1 MQQRFF
7 QGEESIKKEKKK
19 KKGVKKLK
27 KKSKETGILL
37 LAHPQICK
45 GQ

>member
-7 QGEESIKKEKKK
+7 WGEEIHQKGKEKKR
-19 KKGVKKLK
+19 VKKFK
-27 KKSKETGILL
+27 KRAKKQEILL

>member
-7 QGEESIKKEKKK
+7 QGEEIHQKGKKK
-19 KKGVKKLK
+19 KKGVKKFK
-27 KKSKETGILL
+27 KKSKETEILL